1 MPDLVLIAASGPIGS
16 FGADRLIQWL
26 ATDVLGAVLWVLGG
40 ALVIR
45 FIGWTGHRYAKRID
59 AEFDYSDM
67 LVRTERAKHR
77 RAVVDVV
84 RWALVC
90 AVVFVVILQIFGAF
104 GVPISGLVGPGAVLG
119 AALGF
124 GAQRVVQDVLAG
136 FFIVTEKQYGYG
148 DVVRLTMTSAVV
160 AEGTVEDVTLRI
172 TKVRTSDGEVESVP
186 NGQIIKATN
195 LSKDWARAVVDI
207 PIPSKADIAKVNE
220 ILEDVGKNFFASP
233 QFHDRLLDP
242 PAPLG
247 VIDLELDAITVRM
260 VARTLPGM
268 QFEISRA
275 LRIRIVGRLAAEGI
289 TVPAGREVQ
298 TAAAPP
304 ATLEDSGTDRAVDR
318 RHHDD

>member
-1 MPDLVLIAASGPIGS
+1 MPDLYLIALEPAGTIGV
-16 FGADRLIQWL
+16 DRLVRWL
-26 ATDVLGAVLWVLGG
+26 ATDVLEAVLWVLGG
-40 ALVIR
+40 AIVIR
-45 FIGWTGHRYAKRID
+45 FIGWAGHRYAARID
-59 AEFDYSDM
+59 AEFEGSDM

-84 RWALVC
+84 RWALIC
-90 AVVFVVILQIFGAF
+90 AVVFVCILEIMAAF

-124 GAQRVVQDVLAG
+124 GAQRVVQDILAG

-148 DVVRLTMTSAVV
+148 DVVRLSLTSAIV

-195 LSKDWARAVVDI
+195 LSKDWARAVVDV
-207 PIPSKADIAKVNE
+207 PIPAEADIGRVNE
-220 ILEDVGKNFFASP
+220 ILSDVGEEFFAEP
-233 QFHDRLLDP
+233 EFHDRLLDP
-242 PAPLG
+242 PSPLG
-247 VIDLELDAITVRM
+247 VIDLELDAITVRV

-289 TVPAGREVQ
+289 TVAPGHDVQ
-298 TAAAPP
+298 VASAPP
-304 ATLEDSGTDRAVDR
+304 ATLEDGHSDRAVERGRDG
-318 RHHDD
+318 

>member
-1 MPDLVLIAASGPIGS
+1 MPDPFLLAAGPVGTIGL
-16 FGADRLIQWL
+16 DRLIQWL
-26 ATDVLGAVLWVLGG
+26 ATDVLEAVLWVLGG
-40 ALVIR
+40 AITIR
-45 FIGWTGHRYAKRID
+45 FIGWAAHRYARRID
-59 AEFDYSDM
+59 AEFDDSDM
-67 LVRTERAKHR
+67 LVRTERAKHQ
-77 RAVVDVV
+77 RAVVDVL

-90 AVVFVVILQIFGAF
+90 AVIFVVVLMIFGAF

-124 GAQRVVQDVLAG
+124 GAQRVVQDILAG

-148 DVVRLTMTSAVV
+148 DVVRLTLTSAVV

-207 PIPSKADIAKVNE
+207 PIPSEADIAHVNDV
-220 ILEDVGKNFFASP
+220 LEDVGKDFFADKR
-233 QFHDRLLDP
+233 FHDRLLDP

-298 TAAAPP
+298 TASAPP
-304 ATLEDSGTDRAVDR
+304 ATLEESGSDRAVDR